1 MVYEIYNRTCDV
13 ELVRKALPALL
24 KEHAFWNSG
33 TLLISYFFFLFLSF
47 VIWAFVNITVLVVE
61 IHKVTIQDA
70 QGFNHNLSRY
80 YAIWNKPRPESST
93 IVRSCLWLSTLELF
107 DFVPFKLYWTNLRF
121 AMRLLIFSNR
131 IRNLPP
137 SSLEILR
144 NNNFTVM
151 WLQLLNPDGILVQ
164 DGWGNVAH

>member
-1 MVYEIYNRTCDV
+1 
-13 ELVRKALPALL
+13 
-24 KEHAFWNSG
+24 
-33 TLLISYFFFLFLSF
+33 
-47 VIWAFVNITVLVVE
+47 
-61 IHKVTIQDA
+61 
-70 QGFNHNLSRY
+70 
-80 YAIWNKPRPESST
+80 
-93 IVRSCLWLSTLELF
+93 VRSCLWLSTLELF

-121 AMRLLIFSNR
+121 AMRLLICSNR